1 VNYWKLLEIILF
13 IPPNTFWRVGKLYG
27 FGKYFLRTLGDALR
41 DWLCTFVE
49 AGIILFSKK
58 SSKNNYA

>member
-1 VNYWKLLEIILF
+1 MVLF
-13 IPPNTFWRVGKLYG
+13 IPPNTFWGVGKLYG